1 MQVLKHPS
9 VERVDHV
16 DLDEFV
22 IEVCREHFPWGSAW
36 EDPRVTLH
44 VADGAEFVRGAAG
57 GSYDVVVQD
66 SSDPFTWDSDGNR
79 VDLPSNVLY
88 SRPHMEEILRVLS
101 PGGALN
107 LQAETFQIP
116 SDLEGIVEWR
126 AQAMD
131 LGYADARY
139 GSLIISSYPTG
150 QIGFLLCT
158 KSLGGGESPPS
169 LSDIEERY
177 TGMVRRGQRTA
188 YYQPK
193 LQFSSF
199 DLPLWVEEAMY
210 GTSIISQI
218 EGEGDEL

>member
-1 MQVLKHPS
+1 MAQSNAKDNPQSGTSVLAGGWLRAKS
-9 VERVDHV
+9 SSQY
-16 DLDEFV
+16 
-22 IEVCREHFPWGSAW
+22 RELLLA
-36 EDPRVTLH
+36 TLH
-44 VADGAEFVRGAAG
+44 VAATHFGLCGCIGARIGQGVSA
-57 GSYDVVVQD
+57 
-66 SSDPFTWDSDGNR
+66 
-79 VDLPSNVLY
+79 
-88 SRPHMEEILRVLS
+88 
-101 PGGALN
+101 
-107 LQAETFQIP
+107 
-116 SDLEGIVEWR
+116 LEGIVEWR

-177 TGMVRRGQRTA
+177 TDMVRRGKRTA